1 MISIPISF
9 LPSLYIKSGLSNFWI
24 SPAFTPN
31 RLNNWNN
38 ELNSLIS
45 SIKSIQKKYVRSEYD
60 SKYKEELDKLNKQ
73 LNEIPIYVIYQNNL
87 DVINQKINYIKDT
100 LNDYFY
106 HLFN

>member
-1 MISIPISF
+1 MENVNQAIDEIVN
-9 LPSLYIKSGLSNFWI
+9 YIKNSSEYKNIFSI
-24 SPAFTPN
+24 KKQMDTN
-31 RLNNWNN
+31 D
-38 ELNSLIS
+38 ELNFIIT
-45 SIKSIQKKYVRSEYD
+45 SIKKVQKKYVRSGFD
-60 SKYKEELDKLNKQ
+60 SKYKEELDKLNER

>member
-1 MISIPISF
+1 MENVNQAIDEIVN
-9 LPSLYIKSGLSNFWI
+9 YIKNSSEYKNTLSIKKQMDTND
-24 SPAFTPN
+24 
-31 RLNNWNN
+31 

>member
-1 MISIPISF
+1 MENVNQAIDEIVN
-9 LPSLYIKSGLSNFWI
+9 YIKNSSEYKNILSIKKQMDTND
-24 SPAFTPN
+24 
-31 RLNNWNN
+31 

>member
-1 MISIPISF
+1 MENVNQAIDEIVN
-9 LPSLYIKSGLSNFWI
+9 YIKNSSEYKNIFSI
-24 SPAFTPN
+24 KKQMDTN
-31 RLNNWNN
+31 D

-73 LNEIPIYVIYQNNL
+73 LNEIPIYVIYKNNL
-87 DVINQKINYIKDT
+87 DIINQKINYIKDT

>member
-1 MISIPISF
+1 MENVNQAIDEIVN
-9 LPSLYIKSGLSNFWI
+9 YIKSSSEYKNII
-24 SPAFTPN
+24 SIKSQMCMN
-31 RLNNWNN
+31 D